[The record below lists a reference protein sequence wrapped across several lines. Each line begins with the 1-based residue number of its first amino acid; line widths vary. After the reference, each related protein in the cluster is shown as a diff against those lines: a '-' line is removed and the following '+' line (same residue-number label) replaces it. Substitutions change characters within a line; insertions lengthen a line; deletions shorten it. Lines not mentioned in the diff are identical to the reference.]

1 MTKSLRL
8 VLTDHWFE
16 EIKSGRKTSEYRKDT
31 DYWAKRLKTY
41 IDAVELMRIDEY
53 FWSEMKS
60 TVVFQKAYRKNPE
73 LMEFEIENIIWHS
86 SGIETDLKTED
97 AVFEIKL
104 GRRLK

>member
-31 DYWAKRLKTY
+31 DYWYRRLKLCNINFTEKP
-41 IDAVELMRIDEY
+41 A
-53 FWSEMKS
+53 K

-73 LMEFEIENIIWHS
+73 LMEFEIENIIWHAK
-86 SGIETDLKTED
+86 GTKTDLKTED